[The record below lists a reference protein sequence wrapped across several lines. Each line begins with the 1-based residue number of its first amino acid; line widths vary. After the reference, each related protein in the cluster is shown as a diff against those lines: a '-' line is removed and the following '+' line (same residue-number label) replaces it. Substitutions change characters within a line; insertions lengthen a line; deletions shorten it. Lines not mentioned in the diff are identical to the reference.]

1 MTDEQRAERIRYH
14 LYESNEGIQEH
25 AERIV
30 ALEEL
35 VLEIWRSCPV
45 SESDCKMCMCP
56 HYIEGSEEDWC
67 DIPILMEK
75 LGVEVDG

>member
-1 MTDEQRAERIRYH
+1 MTDEQRVERIRYH

-35 VLEIWRSCPV
+35 CLDMWFWCFIHPMD
-45 SESDCKMCMCP
+45 SESEELQMSHIDGIRERMRALG
-56 HYIEGSEEDWC
+56 IEAD
-67 DIPILMEK
+67 
-75 LGVEVDG
+75 